1 MISSDE
7 FRALIILDALFSKQD
22 RRKLYAKTRSQEK
35 IKLIQG
41 AICQLLNESI
51 PTAVIA
57 KTLKICQGSV
67 QYHARR
73 LEAQGKIKRVGM
85 FWGNV

>member
-1 MISSDE
+1 MISSAE
-7 FRALIILDALFSKQD
+7 VKATAILESLLFECD
-22 RRKLYAKTRSQEK
+22 RRKLYAPNRSQEK
-35 IKLIQG
+35 IELIR
-41 AICQLLNESI
+41 AAVCQLLKQGI